1 MSDFPIVHRVK
12 GRFMEL
18 PRDHV
23 NAFIVEMEDSVVIVD
38 TMLALSSARDL
49 REKAESLGK
58 PIEAVLMTHGHPDH
72 YSGLK
77 VFEDISRLG
86 SQGCLDFARREDE
99 VKASTAKGYLGD
111 DWPDVRA
118 FPNKIIRDGDS
129 FTFGGVEFT
138 FYDLGPGE
146 SDSDGIWV
154 FKEDGRKH
162 VFAGDLIANRCHCF
176 FRDGH
181 LEEWNQIL
189 DRLSNDFGDP
199 DIFYYGHGETPGGKE
214 MIEWQRGYNN
224 AFLEAVTRLKDKSV
238 PVSEKN
244 QQEVIGAMQKYLPGE
259 ATLFL
264 LTYELDVTI
273 EELWKKLGLID

>member
-23 NAFIVEMEDSVVIVD
+23 NAFIVEMEDSVVVVD
-38 TMLALSSARDL
+38 TMLALSSASDL

-77 VFEDISRLG
+77 VFEDVPRLG

-99 VKASTAKGYLGD
+99 VKAPTAKGYLGD
-111 DWPDVRA
+111 DWPDARA
-118 FPNKIIRDGDS
+118 FPNKIIEDGDS
-129 FTFGGVEFT
+129 FTFGDVEFT
-138 FYDLGPGE
+138 FYDLGAGE

-154 FKEDGRKH
+154 FKENGRKH
-162 VFAGDLIANRCHCF
+162 VFAGDLIADRCHCF

-189 DRLSNDFGDP
+189 DRLDDDFD
-199 DIFYYGHGETPGGKE
+199 DSAVFYYGHGETPGGVE
-214 MIEWQRGYNN
+214 MIKWQRGYND
-224 AFLEAVTRLKDKSV
+224 AFLEAVTRLKDKST
-238 PVSEKN
+238 PVSEKS
-244 QQEVIGAMQKYLPGE
+244 QQKVIDAMQKYLPGE